1 MSLKKKKSY
10 LEGLSNC
17 LLPSTVSA
25 LKVDKTKLENS
36 KVFNLQPCPLLYR
49 ADVNPITKCT
59 QDTEGETKK
68 ESERERE
75 CVIILCP

>member
-1 MSLKKKKSY
+1 MSFKKKGSY

-25 LKVDKTKLENS
+25 LKVETKLENC

-59 QDTEGETKK
+59 QDTEGEREK
-68 ESERERE
+68 ESKRDSE